1 VEEGRVQ
8 PSLTNNKE
16 VKQMIYVPRSS
27 CEETTTG
34 QAVRIGATCVAE
46 IGNQFFLLVEF
57 ETIIMGMEV
66 ERVVIFRIS
75 AAEAAILLR
84 LGVMRC
90 QIVTTIPTGTAGT
103 EVNLICVF
111 VVDGFAFLVFDVE
124 NNTDRLVLVRVPL
137 CTVI

>member
-1 VEEGRVQ
+1 MVE
-8 PSLTNNKE
+8 
-16 VKQMIYVPRSS
+16 I
-27 CEETTTG
+27 ET
-34 QAVRIGATCVAE
+34 VV
-46 IGNQFFLLVEF
+46 
-57 ETIIMGMEV
+57 MGLEV

-84 LGVMRC
+84 LGVDRC

-111 VVDGFAFLVFDVE
+111 VVGNFAFLVFDVE
-124 NNTDRLVLVRVPL
+124 NRTDRLVLVRVPL